1 MRFRFE
7 SDQERLEK
15 YELDWNIDYELHLL
29 GINGSDPLQTR
40 AAILNR
46 MDELSDMESIS
57 EAEAAE
63 RIVCAIDANGIT
75 LTDLI
80 MRHNSLCLVTNSI
93 IKSEARLLT
102 QVYRLRWYN
111 KSARWIRDQYKLW
124 FVVEKKH
131 KMQQILADSFKETA
145 KGESNEDTKKDKS
158 GW

>member
-15 YELDWNIDYELHLL
+15 CELDWNIDYELHLL

-46 MDELSDMESIS
+46 MDELSEMESIS
-57 EAEAAE
+57 EADAAE

-80 MRHNSLCLVTNSI
+80 TRHNSLCLVTDGI

-124 FVVEKKH
+124 FVVEK
-131 KMQQILADSFKETA
+131 L
-145 KGESNEDTKKDKS
+145 
-158 GW
+158 

>member
-1 MRFRFE
+1 M
-7 SDQERLEK
+7 EK
-15 YELDWNIDYELHLL
+15 YELDWNVDYELHLL

-80 MRHNSLCLVTNSI
+80 MRHNSLCLITNST

-124 FVVEKKH
+124 FVVEKEH
-131 KMQQILADSFKETA
+131 KMQQILADSFKEIA
-145 KGESNEDTKKDKS
+145 EGESNEDTKKNKS
-158 GW
+158 RW

>member
-46 MDELSDMESIS
+46 MDELSEMESIS
-57 EAEAAE
+57 EADAAE

-80 MRHNSLCLVTNSI
+80 MRHNSLCLVTDGI
-93 IKSEARLLT
+93 MKSESRLLT
-102 QVYRLRWYN
+102 QVYRLRGYH
-111 KSARWIRDQYKLW
+111 KSAR
-124 FVVEKKH
+124 
-131 KMQQILADSFKETA
+131 
-145 KGESNEDTKKDKS
+145 
-158 GW
+158 

>member
-7 SDQERLEK
+7 SDQEKLEK
-15 YELDWNIDYELHLL
+15 CELDWNIDYELHLL

-46 MDELSDMESIS
+46 MDELSEMESIS
-57 EAEAAE
+57 EADAAE

-80 MRHNSLCLVTNSI
+80 MRHNSLCLITNSI

-102 QVYRLRWYN
+102 QVYRLRWYH

-124 FVVEKKH
+124 FVVEKEH

-145 KGESNEDTKKDKS
+145 EGESNEDTKKDKS
-158 GW
+158 RW